1 MPCSGTHLEGGAA
14 QRARAMSPAVVTQG
28 GRTVWLSG
36 QTATSDLDGTD
47 IAWEFDAQVRTCFAL
62 MELTLKRVGGNLA
75 SLVHTTTYL
84 LDARHGER
92 LIELRRDIFP
102 GGKYPCSAVL
112 TVAGFAR
119 PGILVEIQGIAVVP

>member
-1 MPCSGTHLEGGAA
+1 
-14 QRARAMSPAVVTQG
+14 MSPAVVTQG

-36 QTATSDLDGTD
+36 QTATSDLDGKD

-62 MELTLKRVGGNLA
+62 MDLTLKRVGGNLG

-84 LDARHGER
+84 LDARHGDR
-92 LIELRRDIFP
+92 LVELRKEVFP
-102 GGKYPCSAVL
+102 SGRYPGTTLL
-112 TVAGFAR
+112 TVAGFAK